1 MCDIMQ
7 KFGAWRHSRVNSDA
21 AGHSGDAP
29 VDNPTTDDHAFPG
42 GEDMPW
48 HGADHVIN
56 IPDRV
61 ATPNYELQPNVA
73 INVLS
78 GKW

>member
-1 MCDIMQ
+1 MQ

>member
-1 MCDIMQ
+1 MCDLMQ
-7 KFGAWRHSRVNSDA
+7 KFRAWRHSRVNSDV

-42 GEDMPW
+42 EEDMPW
-48 HGADHVIN
+48 HDANHVID

-61 ATPNYELQPNVA
+61 ATPNYELQPSVA